1 MKAKTKVQI
10 RTSAG
15 LVDAPC
21 FHQWKQHIG
30 GMDFE
35 FAMHIAA
42 GHPKGFV
49 APLAISELETGFDT
63 KSTIRH
69 PKTGAPLTSSNVQGM
84 KAGEVKKVAQAAL
97 HNLIHKRIGA
107 GRFLQAML
115 GAQMQLSKIDLS
127 KYAVGGTGTETF
139 RDQEALDKLRGGLAQ
154 PGVATM
160 TGTATPEQVAILDQM
175 FGTCQVCNGSK
186 VVSTTDVDHE
196 GNHIEITCPA
206 CIPKAIE
213 LPETPVAKMAGGV
226 GFRSDAAMTPGDPAA
241 EEYIPSPEEA
251 AAAMAD
257 AEQMNRNL
265 AKYGTIDSPPTTA
278 SDWGSPSEEEWYE
291 GLEPANKLEYLRSKL
306 AERQAYSKELSAKAT
321 KADYDRIDD
330 IDNECRDLEEKLKAL
345 EASITGMADDSL
357 NTLKASRDALQQRAD
372 QHGTMTGDTTEQ
384 DYEALAGEI
393 ADLDDKISDLEGT
406 PCSK

>member
-213 LPETPVAKMAGGV
+213 LTETKVGDIPRHAPELT
-226 GFRSDAAMTPGDPAA
+226 
-241 EEYIPSPEEA
+241 EA
-251 AAAMAD
+251 D
-257 AEQMNRNL
+257 L
-265 AKYGTIDSPPTTA
+265 P
-278 SDWGSPSEEEWYE
+278 
-291 GLEPANKLEYLRSKL
+291 LLRH
-306 AERQAYSKELSAKAT
+306 Q
-321 KADYDRIDD
+321 
-330 IDNECRDLEEKLKAL
+330 RDQ
-345 EASITGMADDSL
+345 
-357 NTLKASRDALQQRAD
+357 LQLLAD

-384 DYEALAGEI
+384 DYEVLTEEI
-393 ADLDDKISDLEGT
+393 EELDQHIANLECK
-406 PCSK
+406 PC

>member
-1 MKAKTKVQI
+1 MKAKTKVQV

-21 FHQWKQHIG
+21 FHQWKRHIG

-42 GHPKGFV
+42 GHAKGFV

-63 KSTIRH
+63 KATIYH
-69 PKTGAPLTSSNVQGM
+69 PKTGAPLTSANIQGLKSN
-84 KAGEVKKVAQAAL
+84 EVKAAAQAAL

-115 GAQMQLSKIDLS
+115 GAQMQLSKIDLG
-127 KYAVGGTGTETF
+127 KYAVSGTGTETF

-160 TGTATPEQVAILDQM
+160 TGTATPEQVAVLQRM
-175 FGTCQVCNGSK
+175 FGTCEVCNGSK

-213 LPETPVAKMAGGV
+213 LTETKVGDIPRHAPELT
-226 GFRSDAAMTPGDPAA
+226 
-241 EEYIPSPEEA
+241 EA
-251 AAAMAD
+251 D
-257 AEQMNRNL
+257 L
-265 AKYGTIDSPPTTA
+265 P
-278 SDWGSPSEEEWYE
+278 
-291 GLEPANKLEYLRSKL
+291 LLRH
-306 AERQAYSKELSAKAT
+306 Q
-321 KADYDRIDD
+321 
-330 IDNECRDLEEKLKAL
+330 RDQ
-345 EASITGMADDSL
+345 
-357 NTLKASRDALQQRAD
+357 LQLLAD

-384 DYEALAGEI
+384 DYEVLTEEI
-393 ADLDDKISDLEGT
+393 EELDQHIANLECK
-406 PCSK
+406 PC

>member
-1 MKAKTKVQI
+1 MKAKTKVQV

-21 FHQWKQHIG
+21 FHQWKRHIG

-42 GHPKGFV
+42 GHAKGFV

-63 KSTIRH
+63 KATIYH
-69 PKTGAPLTSSNVQGM
+69 PKTGAPLTSANIQGL
-84 KAGEVKKVAQAAL
+84 KSSEVKAAAQAAL

-115 GAQMQLSKIDLS
+115 GAQMQLSKIDLG
-127 KYAVGGTGTETF
+127 KYAVSGTGTETV

-160 TGTATPEQVAILDQM
+160 TGTATPEQVAVLQRM
-175 FGTCQVCNGSK
+175 FGTCEVCNGSK

-213 LPETPVAKMAGGV
+213 LTETKVSDMAV
-226 GFRSDAAMTPGDPAA
+226 GIHMEPYAAATDTDDQ
-241 EEYIPSPEEA
+241 YIPSPEEA
-251 AAAMAD
+251 AAALEDAD
-257 AEQMNRNL
+257 TMNKNM
-265 AKYGTIDSPPTTA
+265 AKYGTIDAPAGDLLHPDTVLTEA
-278 SDWGSPSEEEWYE
+278 DLPS
-291 GLEPANKLEYLRSKL
+291 LRH
-306 AERQAYSKELSAKAT
+306 Q
-321 KADYDRIDD
+321 
-330 IDNECRDLEEKLKAL
+330 RDQ
-345 EASITGMADDSL
+345 
-357 NTLKASRDALQQRAD
+357 LQILAD

-393 ADLDDKISDLEGT
+393 ADLDDKIANLEGE
-406 PCSK
+406 PCSN

>member
-1 MKAKTKVQI
+1 MKAKTKVQV

-21 FHQWKQHIG
+21 FHQWKRHIG

-35 FAMHIAA
+35 FALHIAA
-42 GHPKGFV
+42 GHAKGFV

-63 KSTIRH
+63 KATIYH
-69 PKTGAPLTSSNVQGM
+69 PKTGAPLTSANIQGLKSN
-84 KAGEVKKVAQAAL
+84 EVKAAAQAAL

-115 GAQMQLSKIDLS
+115 GAQMQLSKIDLG
-127 KYAVGGTGTETF
+127 KYAVSGTGTETF

-160 TGTATPEQVAILDQM
+160 TGTATPEQVAVLQRM
-175 FGTCQVCNGSK
+175 FGTCEVCNGSK

-213 LPETPVAKMAGGV
+213 LTETKVGDIPRHAPELT
-226 GFRSDAAMTPGDPAA
+226 
-241 EEYIPSPEEA
+241 EA
-251 AAAMAD
+251 D
-257 AEQMNRNL
+257 L
-265 AKYGTIDSPPTTA
+265 P
-278 SDWGSPSEEEWYE
+278 
-291 GLEPANKLEYLRSKL
+291 LLRH
-306 AERQAYSKELSAKAT
+306 Q
-321 KADYDRIDD
+321 
-330 IDNECRDLEEKLKAL
+330 RDQ
-345 EASITGMADDSL
+345 
-357 NTLKASRDALQQRAD
+357 LQLLAD

-384 DYEALAGEI
+384 DYEVLTEEI
-393 ADLDDKISDLEGT
+393 EELDQHIANLECK
-406 PCSK
+406 PC